1 MLQSSPISCI
11 QSKYWLLKWN
21 RRIGDIL
28 FLTLFGFCKI
38 PKSLVLFRKVGQFRL
53 NFHMMR
59 HLSWKPN
66 QHAIWLVQFVD
77 IVQLICQVLSMA
89 KGRFA
94 FSIWNYKHPPPQK
107 TKKSALMNDIY
118 YDSTKYILAHWHFV
132 ILKKKTEGER
142 KFMAFFP
149 FVLKC
154 LLIELSYSQK

>member
-1 MLQSSPISCI
+1 MLQNSPIACI

-59 HLSWKPN
+59 HLLWKPN

-77 IVQLICQVLSMA
+77 IVQLMCQVLSMA
-89 KGRFA
+89 KERFG
-94 FSIWNYKHPPPQK
+94 FSIWNYKHPPP
-107 TKKSALMNDIY
+107 LP
-118 YDSTKYILAHWHFV
+118 
-132 ILKKKTEGER
+132 KKKCSDEWYLLWFNKIHFDSLAFCYSKKKNREER
-142 KFMAFFP
+142 KFMAFFS